1 MFIPEVTRVNKLAR
15 ACSQCG
21 SQRVLTSGRLQRK
34 RRSREMAQRDGG
46 KRSDPTL
53 LALNMEEGGHESRN
67 TAASKSWKGQ
77 GNSLP

>member
-1 MFIPEVTRVNKLAR
+1 MWQSEGAYKWEITAEEK
-15 ACSQCG
+15 
-21 SQRVLTSGRLQRK
+21 
-34 RRSREMAQRDGG
+34 EQRDGG

-53 LALNMEEGGHESRN
+53 LALNMEKGGHESRN